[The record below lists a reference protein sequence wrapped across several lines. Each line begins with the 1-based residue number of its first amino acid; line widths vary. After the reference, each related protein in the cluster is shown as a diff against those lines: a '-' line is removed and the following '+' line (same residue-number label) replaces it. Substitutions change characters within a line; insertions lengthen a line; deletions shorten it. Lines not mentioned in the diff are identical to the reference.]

1 MPLPATIPLPGG
13 LAMPAV
19 GLGTFKSRGQEAAGA
34 VAAALTAGFR
44 HIDTASIYKNES
56 EVAAGIAA
64 SGVPRHEVFVTSKVS
79 PYQMGSE
86 AAIAACEASLAALQ
100 CTQSSSGSS
109 GSRAGS
115 STAAPAPIDLMLVH
129 WPGVAKT
136 PADSPA
142 NAAARQ
148 QTWRVLES
156 FHRRGLFR
164 AIGVSNFEVR
174 HLEELLS
181 YAEVAPA
188 TNQVEIHPR
197 YQQRQLRAYCAE
209 HGIPVVAYS
218 PFGGGVLLDDPAVAA
233 AAAAAGVSPAQA
245 LLLWGLHRGAAVLP
259 KSVRSERIAEVA
271 PAELA
276 AAEAALGEAGL
287 ARLLAALDA
296 LGEEEAPVKYCWDP
310 SGIA

>member
-1 MPLPATIPLPGG
+1 MPPFP
-13 LAMPAV
+13 V
-19 GLGTFKSRGQEAAGA
+19 SQ
-34 VAAALTAGFR
+34 
-44 HIDTASIYKNES
+44 
-56 EVAAGIAA
+56 
-64 SGVPRHEVFVTSKVS
+64 VS
-79 PYQMGSE
+79 PYQMGTE
-86 AAIAACEASLAALQ
+86 AATAACEASLEALQ
-100 CTQSSSGSS
+100 CSSGDAVP
-109 GSRAGS
+109 GSAAG
-115 STAAPAPIDLMLVH
+115 AAPIDLMLIH

-142 NAAARQ
+142 NAAARR

-156 FHRRGLFR
+156 FHKRGLFR

-174 HLEELLS
+174 HIEELLA

-188 TNQVEIHPR
+188 VNQVELHPR
-197 YQQRQLRAYCAE
+197 YQQRALRDYCAQ
-209 HGIPVVAYS
+209 HGIAVVAYS
-218 PFGGGVLLDDPAVAA
+218 PFGGGALLGDAAVAA

-259 KSVRSERIAEVA
+259 KSVRHERIAEAA
-271 PAELA
+271 PRQLA

-296 LGEEEAPVKYCWDP
+296 LGEEEPVKYCWDP